1 MLRSTVRIATLVV
14 LVIAAPARAQ
24 QVTAVTHAV
33 LIDGNGGEPVPDAV
47 VVIRGSVIEVVGPAR
62 SVLVPRS
69 ANVID
74 AHGRT
79 LMPGLADMHVH
90 LMGGWDG
97 EHVDMLGY
105 QRYLNS
111 LLYAGVTTVLDM
123 GNVHPYIQQLRHEIA
138 AGRILGPR
146 IYLAGPVMDGPDP
159 FWPPISYV
167 VSSEAQLPSY
177 VNQLKMARVDVVKAY
192 VGLSERLLTGLVRE
206 ASKESLR
213 VFVHSWSLGSADV
226 VRTGIA
232 AFAHVDYDLP
242 LSDETVQLMR
252 QRGVAAITTLAT
264 IESLSRRRLADLT
277 FLSGPLVARVTRPQ
291 FLAALRTMA
300 SGGPTPAE
308 SSAMVSGSTHL
319 HTDMRNVKRL
329 IDSGVLVA
337 AGTDA
342 PYPGVFLGE
351 GLHRE
356 LELLVEAGLTPLQ
369 AISVATKNAA
379 LLMEDTTWGTITVG
393 KRADLLIING
403 DPAHRIADSRNIE
416 MVILRGQVLNR
427 RKLEFDPISDPGFE
441 VTGSV
446 ARP

>member
-123 GNVHPYIQQLRHEIA
+123 GNVHPYIQQLRQEIA

-146 IYLAGPVMDGPDP
+146 IYLAGPVIGGPHP
-159 FWPPISYV
+159 FLPPLSYV
-167 VSSEAQLPSY
+167 VSSQAPLPSF

-192 VGLSERLLTGLVRE
+192 VRLSERLLTGLVAE
-206 ASKESLR
+206 AAKD
-213 VFVHSWSLGSADV
+213 F
-226 VRTGIA
+226 
-232 AFAHVDYDLP
+232 
-242 LSDETVQLMR
+242 
-252 QRGVAAITTLAT
+252 
-264 IESLSRRRLADLT
+264 
-277 FLSGPLVARVTRPQ
+277 FL
-291 FLAALRTMA
+291 
-300 SGGPTPAE
+300 
-308 SSAMVSGSTHL
+308 
-319 HTDMRNVKRL
+319 
-329 IDSGVLVA
+329 VL
-337 AGTDA
+337 
-342 PYPGVFLGE
+342 
-351 GLHRE
+351 
-356 LELLVEAGLTPLQ
+356 
-369 AISVATKNAA
+369 
-379 LLMEDTTWGTITVG
+379 
-393 KRADLLIING
+393 
-403 DPAHRIADSRNIE
+403 
-416 MVILRGQVLNR
+416 
-427 RKLEFDPISDPGFE
+427 
-441 VTGSV
+441 
-446 ARP
+446 

>member
-47 VVIRGSVIEVVGPAR
+47 VVIRGSVIEVLGPAR
-62 SVLVPRS
+62 SVLVPRN

-105 QRYLNS
+105 RRYLNS

-123 GNVHPYIQQLRHEIA
+123 GNVLPYIQQLRHEIA
-138 AGRILGPR
+138 AGRIPGPR
-146 IYLAGPVMDGPDP
+146 IYLAGPVVDGPDP
-159 FWPPISYV
+159 LWPPISYV

-192 VGLSERLLTGLVRE
+192 VGLSERLLTSLVRE

-226 VRTGIA
+226 IRTGIA
-232 AFAHVDYDLP
+232 AFAHVDSP
-242 LSDETVQLMR
+242 PISDEAVRLMR
-252 QRGVAAITTLAT
+252 ERGVASITTLAT
-264 IESLSRRRLADLT
+264 LESFSQRRLDKLA
-277 FLSGPLVARVTRPQ
+277 FLSAPLVAQVTPPQ
-291 FLAALRTMA
+291 FLAALRTFA
-300 SGGPTPAE
+300 AKAPTPAE
-308 SSAMVSGSTHL
+308 STARARGLVRLQTA
-319 HTDMRNVKRL
+319 MRNVKQL
-329 IDSGVLVA
+329 VDSEIVVA

-351 GLHRE
+351 GMHRE

-369 AISVATKNAA
+369 AISTATRNAA
-379 LLMEDTTWGTITVG
+379 LLMKDTTWGTIAVG

-403 DPAHRIADSRNIE
+403 DPAHHIADTRDIE
-416 MVILRGQVLNR
+416 TVILRGQVLNR
-427 RKLEFDPISDPGFE
+427 KELEFDPKSDPGFE
-441 VTGSV
+441 IAGSI
-446 ARP
+446 ARE